1 MTTPLSSKQQSTTA
15 RVETWGVSPVFFAW
29 DDRSIKHWPNK
40 VLTDDNQ
47 PNFQF
52 TCMACTDTLPWAD
65 ILETPCG
72 HHYCL
77 HCLGE
82 LFELSMQDE
91 TLYPPHCCHETIPLD
106 DAKLVLDPKLIR
118 NFEKK
123 SIELDTKD
131 RTYCF
136 DPRCS
141 ASNSNENIADD
152 VTGCPDCGKRTC
164 AICKAAAHHGDC
176 PRDEKSSAAPP
187 GRWDSRLA
195 ASLQLSPYSCPRGAH
210 FCYVCGASW
219 IPRTCRCPQWD
230 ENRLQE
236 RAEQILAR
244 NPRHRLFRPSQGALN
259 SGVDAAAAVPPA
271 IPQDNV
277 DPDQPANPIRAWIDY
292 GRELRAEANP
302 PDRHVAPANVKPAR
316 MAYADVAHQIARL
329 PAQNAPA
336 ARPAARPAAA
346 QIDTVIPVPA
356 IRNAYVTPEARR
368 AAVPGPALMLVRAAR
383 PAAQEDAAIHQQRLV
398 AQIRENLTNRNH
410 TFHRKVY

>member
-1 MTTPLSSKQQSTTA
+1 L
-15 RVETWGVSPVFFAW
+15 
-29 DDRSIKHWPNK
+29 RS
-40 VLTDDNQ
+40 
-47 PNFQF
+47 
-52 TCMACTDTLPWAD
+52 
-65 ILETPCG
+65 
-72 HHYCL
+72 
-77 HCLGE
+77 
-82 LFELSMQDE
+82 
-91 TLYPPHCCHETIPLD
+91 
-106 DAKLVLDPKLIR
+106 
-118 NFEKK
+118 
-123 SIELDTKD
+123 
-131 RTYCF
+131 
-136 DPRCS
+136 
-141 ASNSNENIADD
+141 
-152 VTGCPDCGKRTC
+152 GCNHIT
-164 AICKAAAHHGDC
+164 
-176 PRDEKSSAAPP
+176 
-187 GRWDSRLA
+187 
-195 ASLQLSPYSCPRGAH
+195 CPRGAH

-230 ENRLQE
+230 EDRLQE
-236 RAEQILAR
+236 RAEQIFAR
-244 NPRHRLFRPSQGALN
+244 NSRHRLFRPPQGALN
-259 SGVDAAAAVPPA
+259 PGVDAAAAVPPA
-271 IPQDNV
+271 KPQDNV

-302 PDRHVAPANVKPAR
+302 PDRHVAPANVEPAR

>member
-1 MTTPLSSKQQSTTA
+1 YSCRHVVDL
-15 RVETWGVSPVFFAW
+15 
-29 DDRSIKHWPNK
+29 RS
-40 VLTDDNQ
+40 
-47 PNFQF
+47 
-52 TCMACTDTLPWAD
+52 
-65 ILETPCG
+65 
-72 HHYCL
+72 
-77 HCLGE
+77 
-82 LFELSMQDE
+82 
-91 TLYPPHCCHETIPLD
+91 
-106 DAKLVLDPKLIR
+106 
-118 NFEKK
+118 
-123 SIELDTKD
+123 
-131 RTYCF
+131 
-136 DPRCS
+136 
-141 ASNSNENIADD
+141 
-152 VTGCPDCGKRTC
+152 GCNHIT
-164 AICKAAAHHGDC
+164 
-176 PRDEKSSAAPP
+176 
-187 GRWDSRLA
+187 
-195 ASLQLSPYSCPRGAH
+195 CPRGAH

-302 PDRHVAPANVKPAR
+302 PDRHVAPANVEPAR
-316 MAYADVAHQIARL
+316 MAYADVARQIARL

-346 QIDTVIPVPA
+346 QIDPVIPVPA
-356 IRNAYVTPEARR
+356 IRNAYVPPEARR

-398 AQIRENLTNRNH
+398 AQIRENLTNRNP